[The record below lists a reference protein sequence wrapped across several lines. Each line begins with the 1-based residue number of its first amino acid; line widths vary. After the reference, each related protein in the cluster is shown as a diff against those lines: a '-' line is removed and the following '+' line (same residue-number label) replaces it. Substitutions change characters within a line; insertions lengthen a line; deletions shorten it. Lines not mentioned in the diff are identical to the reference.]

1 MWAGTALAF
10 IQSRVGMIALAA
22 LVVLGLM
29 VMLWDRI
36 ESGAESRVIAEQA
49 EEANRARRE
58 AERAARGAER
68 DGAAERLR
76 TGGF

>member
-1 MWAGTALAF
+1 MWAAVGFLQTRLGMTLALVAV
-10 IQSRVGMIALAA
+10 SLALA
-22 LVVLGLM
+22 LVV
-29 VMLWDRI
+29 WDRI

-49 EEANRARRE
+49 EEADRARRE

>member
-1 MWAGTALAF
+1 VIGSVLALVQSRAGLLALA
-10 IQSRVGMIALAA
+10 VLAI
-22 LVVLGLM
+22 LGLT

-36 ESGAESRVIAEQA
+36 ESGAESRVVAVQA

-58 AERAARGAER
+58 AERAASGAER

>member
-1 MWAGTALAF
+1 MWAA
-10 IQSRVGMIALAA
+10 VGFLQTRLGMTLA
-22 LVVLGLM
+22 LVAVSLGLAL
-29 VMLWDRI
+29 VMWDRI